1 MVKILSFIELA
12 RVSVKKV
19 VATPS
24 GLAFTSMVTP
34 DDGIAELIV
43 TVNGK
48 VGPGAGNSVVP
59 FAGVVVITS
68 AASPLQVSVFF
79 FLQ

>member
-1 MVKILSFIELA
+1 MVKLLSFTVLE

-19 VATPS
+19 VEDPS
-24 GLAFTSMVTP
+24 CLAFTSIVTP
-34 DDGIAELIV
+34 EEGMAELIV

-48 VGPGAGNSVVP
+48 VGPGAGGSVVP
-59 FAGVVVITS
+59 LAGVVVITRE
-68 AASPLQVSVFF
+68 ASLLQVSVFF